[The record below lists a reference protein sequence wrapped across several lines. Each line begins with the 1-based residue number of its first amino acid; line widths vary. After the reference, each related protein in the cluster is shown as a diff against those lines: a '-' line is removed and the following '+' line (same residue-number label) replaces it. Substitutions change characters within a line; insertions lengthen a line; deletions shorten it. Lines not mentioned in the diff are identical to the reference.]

1 VVVGGERSWEGCGS
15 GGWAGV
21 VVIRGDED
29 EDEGEGSPCGGED
42 GGLGSEPDAS
52 GVDGCVF
59 SAAGGGGSS
68 WIRGWVVGLVG
79 GGEVVEGGEIRGL
92 RVDNG
97 GGEGGVT
104 GGEEGPDAKRYQHA
118 VLFRLCTKEQR
129 ALMCNV
135 PRLKRTRRSEKVSI
149 GRIIHKLVREASSMR
164 EILESLTLT

>member
-1 VVVGGERSWEGCGS
+1 M
-15 GGWAGV
+15 
-21 VVIRGDED
+21 VIRGGED
-29 EDEGEGSPCGGED
+29 EEEGSPCGGEN

-52 GVDGCVF
+52 GGDGCVF

-79 GGEVVEGGEIRGL
+79 GGVVGGELVVEGGEIRGL

-118 VLFRLCTKEQR
+118 VLFRLCTKEQAASAYVQCSSR
-129 ALMCNV
+129 
-135 PRLKRTRRSEKVSI
+135 EKNEEERKSI
-149 GRIIHKLVREASSMR
+149 HGKNYPQICEGSK
-164 EILESLTLT
+164 

>member
-1 VVVGGERSWEGCGS
+1 MVVVVVVVGGRRSWIPGEGCGG

-21 VVIRGDED
+21 VIRGGED
-29 EDEGEGSPCGGED
+29 EEEGSPCGGEN

-59 SAAGGGGSS
+59 SAVGGGGSS

-79 GGEVVEGGEIRGL
+79 GGVVGGDLVGEGGEIRGL

-118 VLFRLCTKEQR
+118 VLFPFMYKGASSGRLCAMFLAGKER
-129 ALMCNV
+129 GGAKKYPWEELSTN
-135 PRLKRTRRSEKVSI
+135 L
-149 GRIIHKLVREASSMR
+149 
-164 EILESLTLT
+164 